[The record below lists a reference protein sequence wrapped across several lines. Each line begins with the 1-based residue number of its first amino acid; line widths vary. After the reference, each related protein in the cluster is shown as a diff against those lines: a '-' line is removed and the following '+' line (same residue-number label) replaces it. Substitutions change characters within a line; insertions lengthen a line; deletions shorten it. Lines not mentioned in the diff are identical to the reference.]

1 MVAQN
6 LRGKGVAALGK
17 TAAQELS
24 VPLSAE
30 LLGKFQGQWP
40 GIMVQEPAADA
51 SNVLEVPAR
60 PCFKILPDDPPE
72 PPLQAGRPQGEGACR
87 SSLAHGC
94 INPNAPGRDDP
105 LPGDAERHNN
115 PEASEAGEVLSVRA
129 GSVRSVGSTG
139 ATTAV
144 VGAEGLG

>member
-6 LRGKGVAALGK
+6 LRGKGAAALGK
-17 TAAQELS
+17 TTVQEFS

-60 PCFKILPDDPPE
+60 PCFKILPDDPPSRPCRLGGRRARE
-72 PPLQAGRPQGEGACR
+72 LAG
-87 SSLAHGC
+87 
-94 INPNAPGRDDP
+94 
-105 LPGDAERHNN
+105 
-115 PEASEAGEVLSVRA
+115 
-129 GSVRSVGSTG
+129 VRSRMV
-139 ATTAV
+139 A
-144 VGAEGLG
+144 